1 MKARMYWTY
10 ATRSQIRGGQRSL
23 LAIFCIAIGVMAIVA
38 LQLVSNAISL
48 GLTGDVRELNGG
60 DLSIMNTSA
69 PLTQEQLRSFD
80 QLRAQG
86 VLSDY
91 TAVESASG
99 ALHIAA
105 NGASRFFQVNAVNPA
120 QFPLAGGLSFTTPA
134 NGDLP
139 SLLHGDSVVI
149 TEAMAQAFSLKR
161 GDMVRFSTRDGRAM
175 DITIAGVI
183 ENRGFFQGSMLLIN
197 QAFYA
202 AQPSASNLPITY
214 SAIYADVPGHT
225 DANAASAEKLIQQTF
240 PLASIQTT
248 KQALAG
254 NQAQVQQ
261 VQYFL
266 QIVGL
271 LALLIGGVGIV
282 NTMQVLLRRRRV
294 EVAMLKTAGYRR
306 GDLYAMFGL
315 EAGLIG
321 LLGGVIG
328 AAAGVG
334 VSFLVKAT
342 MEKNLQIT
350 LPTTIDPLTVASGL
364 VVGLVTALI
373 FGLLPIVQAAQ
384 VRPQAVLRETPE
396 RASWRGR
403 LLTGLLLGALV
414 VLFFLLATAILRNT
428 SVAALAVGGAGAFF
442 VVLSVLFGGVAL
454 LISKLPVVE
463 SFRWWYA
470 LLLFLALAVALALT
484 VAAPA
489 FGVLCLVVIL
499 LVVVVALAPRAWKV
513 NVRLALRNIGRQKAR
528 TVTTLLALYIG
539 VFSVGLMLVLGQ
551 NITTAINSFLLS
563 GNAVNAEVIASSA
576 DEAATRHE
584 LSQLSGVQH
593 LTETSFTQAAPSMV
607 NGRPIGDFMRDAT
620 ASGAYTP
627 NEVVGV
633 MNGAQGYDLAHGK
646 LPNATDIPIV
656 SGRALDASDAGT
668 LNALLPKAASAAPSN
683 LALGATITLVSQAD
697 PTPVTLTIVG
707 FYDSKLPQAGPVL
720 TDASVVNTLSA
731 GNPRYSFRMH
741 LDSKTTDATLA
752 TIQQAVPNVVAYN
765 FADFADQYAALLNNL
780 ITVLI
785 TVTSLA
791 MLASVIIIANSV
803 ALAMLERR
811 RELGILKAVGQ
822 TSRSLLGAVAI
833 ENGVVGFTGALL
845 ALVMVVVMAI
855 LLGTFAFNLTVVIP
869 TATVLEIVAVTV
881 AICIAVAGLVAWQ
894 ATRVRPAE
902 VLRYE

>member
-38 LQLVSNAISL
+38 LQLVSNAINL

-69 PLTQEQLRSFD
+69 PLIQEQLRSFD

-86 VLSDY
+86 VLTDY

-99 ALHIAA
+99 ELQVAA
-105 NGASRFFQVNAVNPA
+105 TGASRFFQVNAVNPA
-120 QFPLAGGLSFTTPA
+120 QFPLAGAPTFTTPA
-134 NGDLP
+134 NSSLS
-139 SLLHGDSVVI
+139 SLLQGDSVVI
-149 TEAMAQAFSLKR
+149 TEAMAQTFQLKR
-161 GDMVRFSTRDGRAM
+161 GDTERFSTRDGRSI
-175 DITIAGVI
+175 DVTIGGVI
-183 ENRGFFQGSMLLIN
+183 ENRGFFQGPMLLIN

-225 DANAASAEKLIQQTF
+225 DAKAADAEKLIQQTF
-240 PLASIQTT
+240 PLATIQTT

-282 NTMQVLLRRRRV
+282 NTMQVLLRRRRI
-294 EVAMLKTAGYRR
+294 EVAMLKTVGYRR

-321 LLGGVIG
+321 LLGGLIG

-334 VSFLVKAT
+334 ASFLVKAT

-364 VVGLVTALI
+364 VVGFVTALI
-373 FGLLPIVQAAQ
+373 FGLLPIVQASQ
-384 VRPQAVLRETPE
+384 VRPQAVLRETTE
-396 RASWRGR
+396 GASWRGR
-403 LLTGLLLGALV
+403 LLTGLLLGVLA
-414 VLFFLLATAILRNT
+414 VLFFLLATAILGNA
-428 SVAALAVGGAGAFF
+428 SLAALAVGGAGAFF
-442 VVLSVLFGGVAL
+442 LLLSLFFGGVAL
-454 LISKLPVVE
+454 LISKLPVLE

-470 LLLFLALAVALALT
+470 LLLCVALGAAIALT

-489 FGVLCLVVIL
+489 FGVLCLLVTL
-499 LVVVVALAPRAWKV
+499 LGVVVVLLPRMWKA
-513 NVRLALRNIGRQKAR
+513 NVKLALRNIGRQKAR

-539 VFSVGLMLVLGQ
+539 VFSVGLILVLGQ
-551 NITTAINSFLLS
+551 NITVAINSFLLS
-563 GNAVNAEVIASSA
+563 GNAMNAEVIASSA
-576 DEAATRHE
+576 DEPALRQE
-584 LSQLSGVQH
+584 LTQLSGVQR
-593 LTETSFTQAAPSMV
+593 LTERSFTQAAPSMV
-607 NGRPIGDFMRDAT
+607 NGRPIGDFVRDAT

-646 LPNATDIPIV
+646 LMDTVDTPVA
-656 SGRALDASDAGT
+656 SGRALDASDVGT
-668 LNALLPKAASAAPSN
+668 SNALLPTAASAAPSN

-697 PTPVTLTIVG
+697 TSPVTLTIVG
-707 FYDSKLPQAGPVL
+707 FYDSKLPQAGPIL
-720 TDASVVNTLSA
+720 TDASVVSTLSA
-731 GNPRYSFRMH
+731 DNPRYSFRMH
-741 LDSKTTDATLA
+741 LDPKTTDATLA
-752 TIQQAVPNVVAYN
+752 TIQQAVPHVVAYN

-780 ITVLI
+780 ITVLV

-822 TSRSLLGAVAI
+822 TSRSLLGEVAI
-833 ENGVVGFTGALL
+833 ENGVVGFTGAVL

-855 LLGTFAFNLTVVIP
+855 LAGKFAFNLTVVIP
-869 TATVLEIVAVTV
+869 SATLLEIVAATV

-894 ATRVRPAE
+894 ATRARPVE